1 MHAQQKAAFKL
12 YKGIHTCMVW
22 ATGAILGLDQLAIH
36 SAMSLS
42 RSTRSQLTDEEVL
55 PLMRANELLRMIR
68 KDIKSQYLTI
78 FYYVASHDPC
88 YLKSIEEDLGF
99 TQGSCSRGSD
109 YLSAVDRLGKPGLN
123 WITKKEDNLDARRM
137 VLSLTPTGKAVIR
150 QLKEI
155 LYG

>member
-1 MHAQQKAAFKL
+1 
-12 YKGIHTCMVW
+12 MVW
-22 ATGAILGLDQLAIH
+22 AFGAILEQDQLAIH
-36 SAMSLS
+36 LTMPQF
-42 RSTRSQLTDEEVL
+42 RFTRSQLTDAEVL
-55 PLMRANELLRMIR
+55 PLMKANELLRMIR

-99 TQGSCSRGSD
+99 SQGACSRGSD
-109 YLSAVDRLGKPGLN
+109 YLSETDRFGKPGLN
-123 WITKKEDNLDARRM
+123 WITKREDNLDARRM

-150 QLKEI
+150 QLKEA